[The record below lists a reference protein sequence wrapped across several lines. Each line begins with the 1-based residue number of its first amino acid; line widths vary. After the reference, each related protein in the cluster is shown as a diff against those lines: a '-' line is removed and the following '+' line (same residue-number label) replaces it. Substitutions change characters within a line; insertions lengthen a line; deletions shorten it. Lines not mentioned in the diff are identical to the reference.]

1 MEFYVDIIKVVAVI
15 VSILVLLSV
24 VSLFIRRYRKTGLIV
39 LCSTIALILLI
50 AAYYLSPRTYER
62 HYLQQGQELSAISL
76 RQEAERSRFYL
87 GTAIN
92 APHLGVDEVNRSFN
106 SLTPENDLK
115 LGLLIVD
122 KQIGVY
128 DFSTADSIVDFAIQ
142 NNFRIRGHTLVWG
155 KLSSLFKHPDL
166 DAYLSDFP
174 EQDRPEILKN
184 LVESHIKVVLTRYQG
199 KIAQWDVVNEPLE
212 ILGSGELEENVFYR
226 YLGPGYIE
234 SAFRLAHELD
244 PQAELFLNELL
255 FNYHDERAEA
265 YYQFVL
271 KMKEDGVPI
280 HGVGFQSHVL
290 YSVPSMDN
298 IKSYIKKFTDLG
310 LKVEF
315 TEVDARLRLFN
326 NYEDP
331 YRAQA
336 EFYGQ
341 LLGVCLDNPGCTGI
355 TFWGYTDAACWL
367 SNQLIFPE
375 PNEPFLFD
383 RELNPKPVIGSLYQ
397 QFREY

>member
-1 MEFYVDIIKVVAVI
+1 MEFYINIIKVVVFT

-24 VSLFIRRYRKTGLIV
+24 VSLFIKRYRKAGLIV
-39 LCSTIALILLI
+39 LCSIAASVLLM

-62 HYLQQGQELSAISL
+62 QYLQQSQDLSAISL
-76 RQEAERSRFYL
+76 RQEAERSGFYL
-87 GTAIN
+87 GTAIS
-92 APHLGVDEVNRSFN
+92 AHQLGVDEVNRSFN

-174 EQDRPEILKN
+174 EQDRSKILKD
-184 LVESHIKVVLTRYQG
+184 LVESHITTVLTRYQG

-226 YLGPGYIE
+226 YLGPGYID

-244 PQAELFLNELL
+244 PDADLFLNELL
-255 FNYHDERAEA
+255 FNYHDGRAEA
-265 YYQFVL
+265 YYELVR
-271 KMKEDGVPI
+271 KMKEDGIPI

-290 YSVPSMDN
+290 YSLPSMDN
-298 IKSYIKKFTDLG
+298 ITNYIKKFTDLG

-326 NYEDP
+326 DYEDP
-331 YRAQA
+331 YQAQA
-336 EFYGQ
+336 DFYGK
-341 LLGVCLDNPGCTGI
+341 LLEVCLDNPGCSGI
-355 TFWGYTDAACWL
+355 TFWGYTDAVCWL
-367 SNQLIFPE
+367 NENWIFPE
-375 PNEPFLFD
+375 PNEPFFFD
-383 RELNPKPVIGSLYQ
+383 HELNPKPIIGNLYQ
-397 QFREY
+397 QFRKY